1 MALADQESHLCDG
14 AVLQPAGE
22 TGRMVIAVTAGAVV
36 VAVVSAAQ
44 LYFNWVSQGYDASF
58 PLIAASKLVE
68 WFLWAVYVPVIV
80 IVERRY
86 GFRKRPFARSVLVH
100 AVTGLALFIVA
111 NGVLTWFS
119 MIVDPAPGTSSLG
132 DAYMRRA
139 GAKIVPAGTVYA
151 AILAGYWLL
160 HLREE
165 RHREGAR
172 NARLQ
177 ADLSEARLLNFK
189 MKMHPHFLFNA
200 LHTVAGLVRQGDR
213 DAAVETIEELSEL
226 LRWALRDLDQQE
238 VSLREELE
246 FMERYF
252 RIQQYRFGDRLAT
265 ELVVEDEVRN
275 ALVPSLVLQPL
286 AENAIRHG
294 LDLDQ
299 GAGQVRLIARRVGD
313 SLILVVE
320 DNGAGMTAGSK
331 EGLGLGTTRQRLH
344 QLYGADAAL
353 SIVGLPGRGTR
364 VEIRLPYHV
373 APTEPALAGSR
384 GYV

>member
-1 MALADQESHLCDG
+1 
-14 AVLQPAGE
+14 
-22 TGRMVIAVTAGAVV
+22 MVIAVAAGAVV
-36 VAVVSAAQ
+36 VAVVSAVQ
-44 LYFNWVSQGYDASF
+44 LHVNWVSQGYEPNF
-58 PLIAASKLVE
+58 LLIASAKLVE
-68 WFLWAVYVPVIV
+68 WFLWALYVPVIV
-80 IVERRY
+80 VVERRY
-86 GFRKRPFARSVLVH
+86 GFRKRPLTRPVLVH
-100 AVTGLALFIVA
+100 AATGLALFMVA

-119 MIVDPAPGTSSLG
+119 MIVDPALGTSSLA
-132 DAYMRRA
+132 DAYVRRA
-139 GAKIVPAGTVYA
+139 GAKIVPAATVYA

-213 DAAVETIEELSEL
+213 EAAVDTIEQLSEL
-226 LRWALRDLDQQE
+226 LRWALRDFEQQE

-252 RIQQYRFGDRLAT
+252 RIQQYRFGDQLST
-265 ELVVEDEVRN
+265 ELIIADQVRD

-299 GAGQVRLIARRVGD
+299 GPGQVRLVARRIDD
-313 SLILVVE
+313 SLILAVE
-320 DNGAGMTAGSK
+320 DNGAGLTAGSK

-344 QLYGADAAL
+344 QLYGGAAAL
-353 SIVGLPGRGTR
+353 SIEGLPGRGTR

-373 APTEPALAGSR
+373 APREPALTGSH
-384 GYV
+384 GHV